1 MERAAQQGL
10 FTRGLVMQGSRDSHS
25 LVIGDQRVKVDA
37 ISRKIEQDI
46 AFLRERIWGMKNQS
60 NPNTVVLKT
69 YETMLESRLSV
80 LKWLED
86 YCPDQTDSANQS
98 SKVTQIR

>member
-1 MERAAQQGL
+1 MK
-10 FTRGLVMQGSRDSHS
+10 GSRDSHS

-37 ISRKIEQDI
+37 ISRKVEQDV
-46 AFLRERIWGMKNQS
+46 AFLRERIWTMKNQS

-69 YETMLESRLSV
+69 YEEMLESRLSV

-86 YCPDQTDSANQS
+86 YLPDQSNSTTNS
-98 SKVTQIR
+98 SKVSRIR